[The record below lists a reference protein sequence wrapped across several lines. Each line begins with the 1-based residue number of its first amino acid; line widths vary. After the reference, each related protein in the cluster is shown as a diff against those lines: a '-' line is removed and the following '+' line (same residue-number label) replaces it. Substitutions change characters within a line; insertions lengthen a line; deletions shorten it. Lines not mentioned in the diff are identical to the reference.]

1 MGKGYYLPKDELSP
15 GFLGFIGSEILSS
28 YMGIIENIR
37 LRIYNKLPNHWFP
50 FIVGLVTEGLKT
62 LGGGVGVDTT
72 PSAADRDPRQSP
84 S

>member
-1 MGKGYYLPKDELSP
+1 LSNEKWDP
-15 GFLGFIGSEILSS
+15 GFLGFIGSEILPS
-28 YMGIIENIR
+28 YIGIIENIR

-50 FIVGLVTEGLKT
+50 FIVGPITEGLKT